1 MIFEFAFTI
10 CERYTEI
17 YPRYETNEEF
27 LMSAVSWNNSS
38 WKSTSISVAR
48 MVVLLFTLAGLV
60 ATFGSANCFAQTPPA
75 NQGDGTGAGASGG
88 EATPATMPGGAVIAD
103 FDTLMN
109 LIQQT
114 IDPDSWLQAGG
125 TNTITPYPAGV
136 YVDPKGYMKRLKASG
151 QLPIDLRL
159 SAAEPAKHPWRKQ
172 SKLRTISL
180 KQLDA
185 SLAAARG
192 TGLQPAIDVLKLA
205 GLSRITYVKV
215 LADQEDVLIAGPAGE
230 NEHGFLLHDLATVA
244 ALINNKTVPMGCSI
258 EPSNKGILAAQVLLQ
273 ERGAIDRL
281 AKNPKL
287 LVQQMQEKIGN
298 HSVSVFGLPAH
309 CSTAVALIDADEHM
323 KRVAFGTVRTF
334 PHVKTYFDFLDE
346 QAAVPNQSLVR
357 WWFAFSDEPIQ
368 ANAENHMFQL
378 PDNCVCVLSE
388 QQWVSQTAERSPTGE
403 RDPSADKFAKEIS
416 SKMPELRKSLPP
428 YARLCGVFESG
439 LALQLAL
446 EVNGE
451 PNLRNWFPNLCNLG
465 RQLCEDQTSPSP
477 KSVEGLTT
485 WHRLRSGT
493 TVAVVSGGVKM
504 DLIATTG
511 RKQWQQAKFLAT
523 SAVPN
528 QAAVVSTAHSQ
539 WWWD

>member
-1 MIFEFAFTI
+1 MKTAFRNAGWTRPM
-10 CERYTEI
+10 CK
-17 YPRYETNEEF
+17 TN
-27 LMSAVSWNNSS
+27 SA
-38 WKSTSISVAR
+38 STAIRSVLA
-48 MVVLLFTLAGLV
+48 LLTLALLITTTT
-60 ATFGSANCFAQTPPA
+60 ATNCFAQSAPN
-75 NQGDGTGAGASGG
+75 NQGNSDPLGNTGTAG
-88 EATPATMPGGAVIAD
+88 EATPTAMPGGAVIAD

-125 TNTITPYPAGV
+125 TNTISPYPAGV
-136 YVDPKGYMKRLKASG
+136 YVDPKGYMKRLKDSG
-151 QLPIDLRL
+151 ELPVDLRL
-159 SAAEPAKHPWRKQ
+159 SAGEPAKHPWRKP

-185 SLAAARG
+185 SLAATKT
-192 TGLQPAIDVLKLA
+192 TGIQPTADILKLA

-215 LADQEDVLIAGPAGE
+215 LADQGDVLIAGPTGE

-244 ALINNKTVPMGCSI
+244 ALINEKTMPMGCSI
-258 EPSNKGILAAQVLLQ
+258 EPNNAGILAAQQMLQ
-273 ERGAIDRL
+273 ERGAIERL
-281 AKNPKL
+281 AKNPRL
-287 LVQQMQEKIGN
+287 LVQQMQEKIGD

-323 KRVAFGTVRTF
+323 KRVAFGTVKTF
-334 PHVKTYFDFLDE
+334 PRVKTYFDFLDD

-368 ANAENHMFQL
+368 ANAANQMFQL
-378 PDNCVCVLSE
+378 PESCVCVLSE
-388 QQWVSQTAERSPTGE
+388 QQWVSQSGERGPTGE
-403 RDPSADKFAKEIS
+403 RDPCADKFAKEIS
-416 SKMPELRKSLPP
+416 SKIPELRKSLPS

-451 PNLRNWFPNLCNLG
+451 PSLRSWFPNLCALG
-465 RQLCEDQTSPSP
+465 KQLCEDQTNPSP
-477 KSVEGLTT
+477 KAVEGLTT

-504 DLIATTG
+504 DLASATS
-511 RKQWQQAKFLAT
+511 RKQWHEAKFLAT
-523 SAVPN
+523 STVPN
-528 QAAVVSTAHSQ
+528 QAAVVSTAHAQ